1 MCTWTCDVDI
11 VVAWVVAGASLPRPG
26 SRSRAGAV
34 WSACGDSVV
43 PSERWPVAAAPPG
56 PRCRGAAPASCGCAC
71 AAAGAVPSGPRLAEG
86 SSSHISWCVHCS
98 VWFLYLH
105 RCRSRGPAVQGATGS
120 GRTWQRRLFTNS
132 PLEPPTRYPPHP
144 LNARNLHP
152 RLSLAHR
159 LRFTLS
165 PVQRTRSGWLLP
177 PTSSAR
183 ARAEELLQANR
194 AASDNSACCNYS
206 ASRSHA
212 S

>member
-1 MCTWTCDVDI
+1 MHRAASSCPLSG
-11 VVAWVVAGASLPRPG
+11 AGEERRAEAPPRLPSHTLSPRVPWRRPRVRRFRPSRLVTVSVPPRLDLQSQSRPPGRAFARPG
-26 SRSRAGAV
+26 R
-34 WSACGDSVV
+34 
-43 PSERWPVAAAPPG
+43 P
-56 PRCRGAAPASCGCAC
+56 
-71 AAAGAVPSGPRLAEG
+71 
-86 SSSHISWCVHCS
+86 
-98 VWFLYLH
+98 
-105 RCRSRGPAVQGATGS
+105 

-165 PVQRTRSGWLLP
+165 PAQRTRSGWLQP
-177 PTSSAR
+177 PTSSTR
-183 ARAEELLQANR
+183 ARAEELLRTHR
-194 AASDNSACCNYS
+194 AASAFACCTYS

>member
-1 MCTWTCDVDI
+1 MCRGSRPQVTCERR
-11 VVAWVVAGASLPRPG
+11 AKAPPRLPSHSLSPRVPWRRPRVRRSRPSRLVTVSVPPRLDLQSQSRPPGRAFARPG
-26 SRSRAGAV
+26 R
-34 WSACGDSVV
+34 
-43 PSERWPVAAAPPG
+43 P
-56 PRCRGAAPASCGCAC
+56 
-71 AAAGAVPSGPRLAEG
+71 
-86 SSSHISWCVHCS
+86 
-98 VWFLYLH
+98 
-105 RCRSRGPAVQGATGS
+105 

-132 PLEPPTRYPPHP
+132 PLEPPTRYPTHP

-194 AASDNSACCNYS
+194 AASDNSACCTSS

>member
-1 MCTWTCDVDI
+1 MIHRRTKRLTKRVTDFSTRAVRRLVEGGDV
-11 VVAWVVAGASLPRPG
+11 GPKPRPD
-26 SRSRAGAV
+26 SLQTPAFTHTLSPRVPWRRPRVRRSRLSRLV
-34 WSACGDSVV
+34 TVSV
-43 PSERWPVAAAPPG
+43 PPRLDLQSQSRPPG
-56 PRCRGAAPASCGCAC
+56 RAFARPGRP
-71 AAAGAVPSGPRLAEG
+71 
-86 SSSHISWCVHCS
+86 
-98 VWFLYLH
+98 
-105 RCRSRGPAVQGATGS
+105 

-165 PVQRTRSGWLLP
+165 PAQWTRSGWLQP
-177 PTSSAR
+177 PTSSTR
-183 ARAEELLQANR
+183 ARAEELLRTHR
-194 AASDNSACCNYS
+194 AASAFACCTYS

>member
-1 MCTWTCDVDI
+1 MNTCRRAKAPPD
-11 VVAWVVAGASLPRPG
+11 SLHTLSPRVPWRRPRVRRFRPSRLVTVSVPPRLDLQSQSRPPGRAFARPG
-26 SRSRAGAV
+26 R
-34 WSACGDSVV
+34 
-43 PSERWPVAAAPPG
+43 P
-56 PRCRGAAPASCGCAC
+56 
-71 AAAGAVPSGPRLAEG
+71 
-86 SSSHISWCVHCS
+86 
-98 VWFLYLH
+98 
-105 RCRSRGPAVQGATGS
+105 

-183 ARAEELLQANR
+183 AHAEELLQANR
-194 AASDNSACCNYS
+194 AASDNSAYRTSS
-206 ASRSHA
+206 ASKLWLLTARPLQLGTRTQPRT
-212 S
+212 